1 MTLLDKA
8 RTAALVATML
18 ATTVTS
24 AAGPAGV
31 AAFACRDGAAL
42 HLLAFDP
49 VPGREGWAHLG
60 GRAEAGE
67 STAQTAVREFRE
79 ESNCAFGDAIPEVS
93 TLAGPSVAGGFS
105 TYVAR
110 VPFIAAATIAQ
121 ARDCAHVER
130 AHWVWVAHDKLM
142 AALRSPDGSPVV
154 EVAEGRQPA
163 VHLWPVSAR
172 ALRKAVDDQ
181 VLPTGDPCAK

>member
-1 MTLLDKA
+1 MALHDHVRAT
-8 RTAALVATML
+8 ALVATML
-18 ATTVTS
+18 ASSFTN
-24 AAGPAGV
+24 AAGPAGI
-31 AAFACRDGAAL
+31 AAFACRDGTAL

-79 ESNCAFGDAIPEVS
+79 ESNCAFGDAIPEVGA
-93 TLAGPSVAGGFS
+93 LAGPSVAGGFS

-110 VPFIAAATIAQ
+110 VPFVAAATIAR

-130 AHWVWVAHDKLM
+130 ARWVWVAHERLI
-142 AALRSPDGSPVV
+142 AALHSPGAGPSV
-154 EVAEGRQPA
+154 EVAEGPVSS

-172 ALRKAVDDQ
+172 ALRKAVDER
-181 VLPTGDPCAK
+181 VLPADDPCVD

>member
-1 MTLLDKA
+1 MTLLNHTK
-8 RTAALVATML
+8 TAALIAAML
-18 ATTVTS
+18 ATGLAT

-67 STAQTAVREFRE
+67 SAAETAVREFRE
-79 ESNCAFGDAIPEVS
+79 ESNCAFGAPAS
-93 TLAGPSVAGGFS
+93 LATTLAGPSVVNGFS
-105 TYVAR
+105 TYVMQ
-110 VPFIAAATIAQ
+110 VPFIVPEVIAQ
-121 ARDCAHVER
+121 DRGCAHVER
-130 AHWVWVAHDKLM
+130 AHWVWVAHGKLM
-142 AALRSPDGSPVV
+142 EALHSPDASPVV
-154 EVAEGRQPA
+154 DVAEGPLRT

-172 ALRKAVDDQ
+172 ALRQAINDQ
-181 VLPTGDPCAK
+181 VLPTKDPCAE